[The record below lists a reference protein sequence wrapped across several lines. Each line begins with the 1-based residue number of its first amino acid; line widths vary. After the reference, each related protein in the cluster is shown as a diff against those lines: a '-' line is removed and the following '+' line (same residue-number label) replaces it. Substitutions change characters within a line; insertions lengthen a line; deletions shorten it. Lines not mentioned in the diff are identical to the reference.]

1 LDSNNYTEIV
11 ATLLIG
17 LLSSAVLA
25 AVVKNSQ
32 AQAAKHK
39 ELVAAASKSV
49 FKRVEMYYRI
59 RRRTKDT
66 ADVIKIRD
74 MFHQIQEENEY
85 YRVLL
90 ATESK
95 WHGERYALYIKAIKK
110 LTEQQTQEAWKQRP
124 FGPDAEVKP
133 EHRPNH
139 ARIDELSMQFAKD
152 SRRLMNPLMRGWMRL
167 RDSRLVTRIWKI
179 TVYEP

>member
-1 LDSNNYTEIV
+1 MFTDNYIELV

-25 AVVKNSQ
+25 AIVKNSQ
-32 AQAAKHK
+32 AQAMKHK
-39 ELVAAASKSV
+39 ELIAAASKSV

-59 RRRTKDT
+59 RRRTKDSS
-66 ADVIKIRD
+66 DVIVIRD
-74 MFHQIQEENEY
+74 MFHQVQEENEY
-85 YRVLL
+85 FRVLL
-90 ATESK
+90 ASESK

-110 LTEQQTQEAWKQRP
+110 LTMQQTQLAWKQRP

-139 ARIDELSMQFAKD
+139 VRIDELSMQFAKD
-152 SRRLMNPLMRGWMRL
+152 SRRLMNPFMRGLMRL
-167 RDSRLVTRIWKI
+167 RDSWLVTRIWKI

>member
-1 LDSNNYTEIV
+1 MLSGNYIEVV
-11 ATLLIG
+11 ATLLIA

-32 AQAAKHK
+32 AQATKHK

-59 RRRTKDT
+59 RRRTKDN
-66 ADVIKIRD
+66 ADVINIRN

-85 YRVLL
+85 FRVLL
-90 ATESK
+90 VAESK

-110 LTEQQTQEAWKQRP
+110 LTEQQTREAWKQRP

-139 ARIDELSMQFAKD
+139 ARIEELSMQFAKD
-152 SRRLMNPLMRGWMRL
+152 SRRLMNPFMRLWMRL
-167 RDSRLVTRIWKI
+167 RDSWLITRIWKV

>member
-1 LDSNNYTEIV
+1 VFSDSDLQLV
-11 ATLLIG
+11 ATLLIA
-17 LLSSAVLA
+17 LLSTAVLA

-32 AQAAKHK
+32 AQATKHK

-59 RRRTKDT
+59 RRRTKDFS
-66 ADVIKIRD
+66 DVIKIRD
-74 MFHQIQEENEY
+74 TFHKIQEENEY

-95 WHGERYALYIKAIKK
+95 WHGERYALYISAIKK
-110 LTEQQTQEAWKQRP
+110 LTKQQTEEAWKQKP

-133 EHRPNH
+133 EHRPDH
-139 ARIDELSMQFAKD
+139 KRIEELSMQFAKD
-152 SRRLMNPLMRGWMRL
+152 SRRLMNPLMRPLMRL
-167 RDSRLVTRIWKI
+167 RDSWFIARLWKI
-179 TVYEP
+179 KVYEP

>member
-1 LDSNNYTEIV
+1 MFSDYYLQLVT
-11 ATLLIG
+11 TLLIA
-17 LLSSAVLA
+17 LLSSAVLT

-32 AQAAKHK
+32 VQAAKHK

-59 RRRTKDT
+59 RRRTKD
-66 ADVIKIRD
+66 ASDVIKIRD
-74 MFHQIQEENEY
+74 TFHQIQEENEY

-95 WHGERYALYIKAIKK
+95 WHGERYALYINAIKE
-110 LTEQQTQEAWKQRP
+110 LTKGQTQEAWKQRP
-124 FGPDAEVKP
+124 FGPDAEVKS

-139 ARIDELSMQFAKD
+139 KRIDELSMQFAKD
-152 SRRLMNPLMRGWMRL
+152 SRRLMNPFMRPWMRI
-167 RDSRLVTRIWKI
+167 RHSWFIAPIWKI
-179 TVYEP
+179 KVYEP

>member
-1 LDSNNYTEIV
+1 MDTDNYIEITV
-11 ATLLIG
+11 TLLMG

-59 RRRTKDT
+59 RRRTKDA
-66 ADVIKIRD
+66 ADIINIRD
-74 MFHQIQEENEY
+74 MFHHIQEENEY

-90 ATESK
+90 AAESK
-95 WHGERYALYIKAIKK
+95 WHGERYAFYIKAIKE

-124 FGPDAEVKP
+124 FGPDAEIKP

-139 ARIDELSMQFAKD
+139 ARINELSMQFAKD
-152 SRRLMNPLMRGWMRL
+152 SRRLMNPLMLGWMRF
-167 RDSRLVTRIWKI
+167 RDSWLTTRIWKI

>member
-1 LDSNNYTEIV
+1 MLSGNYIEV
-11 ATLLIG
+11 VVTLLIA

-32 AQAAKHK
+32 AQATKHK

-85 YRVLL
+85 FRVLL
-90 ATESK
+90 VAESK
-95 WHGERYALYIKAIKK
+95 WHGERYALYIKAIRQ
-110 LTEQQTQEAWKQRP
+110 LTQQPTREAWKQKP
-124 FGPDAEVKP
+124 FGPDAEVKS

-139 ARIDELSMQFAKD
+139 ARIEELSMQFAKD
-152 SRRLMNPLMRGWMRL
+152 SRYLMNPIMRGWMRL
-167 RDSRLVTRIWKI
+167 RDSWLITRIWKV